1 MRPPAPGGEDF
12 LERELSAREDERRDM
27 LRRAASA
34 GDGRGEGG
42 GEGGEFDADP
52 LAEMAERLRAFAGE
66 TSGHEGAEDALGD
79 ERGLLDATK
88 FLAEL
93 RSALGVD
100 RGGGGG
106 GGGGGGFMDGTY
118 TDSDD
123 DFSDSDL
130 TDSDDD
136 SDVDARGG
144 NPGASASGASRGE
157 DEGRYVYEND
167 AGGEWGGASFSVEY
181 ERAMRRELRDAP
193 ASSTS
198 LGGGDDRSGED
209 DDEPFD
215 VDLNLVR
222 NMLASYRGQD
232 GLAGPASQLLASAG
246 VRGVGFE
253 NLHEDE
259 DEDEDEDDAGEGSA
273 GRASQVDVASAG
285 ETS

>member
-1 MRPPAPGGEDF
+1 
-12 LERELSAREDERRDM
+12 M

-273 GRASQVDVASAG
+273 GR
-285 ETS
+285 TSRS

>member
-34 GDGRGEGG
+34 GDGRGEGR
-42 GEGGEFDADP
+42 ACATPDP

-106 GGGGGGFMDGTY
+106 GGGGGGEGGFMDGTY

-136 SDVDARGG
+136 SDVDARAGT
-144 NPGASASGASRGE
+144 PARPASGASRGE

-273 GRASQVDVASAG
+273 GR
-285 ETS
+285 TSRS